1 MDQTL
6 PTGVDLPHELTERAQ
21 WVCWRE
27 QERDGRPTKVPVDPN
42 TGGFASATD
51 PETWGT
57 FDEARAYAE
66 ANGIGVGFVFT
77 EADPFVGVDLDKCR
91 VPATGTVADWAGD
104 IVDQLDSYTEVSPSG
119 TGYHVIVEGGLPDG
133 GNRRGDV
140 EMYAHSRYF
149 TVTGEHVEGTP
160 RDVRIRDEALEAVHR
175 EFVLGETEAEN
186 EGAPTERESVA
197 SATPDLSDAEVLERA
212 RSARNGAKF
221 DRLYRGSTAGYDSNS
236 EADMALCA
244 MLSFWTGGDEGQVDR
259 LFRDSGLYREKWDAV
274 HFADGATYGEKTVE
288 RAIAGTEEFYTPVLT
303 DEGSWLHRERPA
315 VSRPTGRAST
325 VGRNAEEWH
334 ATVERLNEVLTEL
347 EDENAAL
354 RSELEAER
362 ARRRI
367 LEAQL
372 EDSSGK
378 PSTLWQRLRGRQ
390 RSVETDAPR
399 SED

>member
-1 MDQTL
+1 MDQTIPERDVL
-6 PTGVDLPHELTERAQ
+6 PMGLTEREQ

-27 QERDGRPTKVPVDPN
+27 QERDGRQTKVPVDPN

-57 FDEARAYAE
+57 FDGTRAYAE

-77 EADPFVGVDLDKCR
+77 ETDPFVGVDLDKCR
-91 VPATGTVADWAGD
+91 VPATGTVAEWATE
-104 IVDQLDSYTEVSPSG
+104 IVERLDSYTEVSPSG
-119 TGYHVIVEGGLPDG
+119 TGYHVIVEGDLPAG

-160 RDVRIRDEALEAVHR
+160 HEIRLRDEALEAVHR
-175 EFVLGETEAEN
+175 EFVLGETAGESEV
-186 EGAPTERESVA
+186 APTERETAA

-259 LFRDSGLYREKWDAV
+259 LFRDSGLYREKWDEV
-274 HFADGATYGEKTVE
+274 HFADGSTYGEKTVE
-288 RAIAGTEEFYTPVLT
+288 RAVAGTDEFYTPGIG
-303 DEGSWLHRERPA
+303 EGSWLTPERPR
-315 VSRPTGRAST
+315 VSRPAAGAST
-325 VGRNAEEWH
+325 IGRNATEWH
-334 ATVERLNEVLTEL
+334 ATVQRLSDALADVER
-347 EDENAAL
+347 ENAAL
-354 RSELEAER
+354 RSDLETER

-367 LEAQL
+367 LEAQVGG
-372 EDSSGK
+372 E
-378 PSTLWQRLRGRQ
+378 PSAGTRSVWQRLLSR
-390 RSVETDAPR
+390 
-399 SED
+399 

>member
-1 MDQTL
+1 MDQTIPERDVL
-6 PTGVDLPHELTERAQ
+6 PMGLTEREQ

-27 QERDGRPTKVPVDPN
+27 QERDGRQTKVPVDPN

-57 FDEARAYAE
+57 FDGTRAYAE

-77 EADPFVGVDLDKCR
+77 ETDPFVGVDLDKCR
-91 VPATGTVADWAGD
+91 VPATGTVAEWATE
-104 IVDQLDSYTEVSPSG
+104 IVERLDSYTEVSPSG
-119 TGYHVIVEGGLPDG
+119 TGYHVIVEGDLPAG

-160 RDVRIRDEALEAVHR
+160 HEIRLRDEALEAVHR
-175 EFVLGETEAEN
+175 EFVLGETAGESEV
-186 EGAPTERESVA
+186 APTERETAA
-197 SATPDLSDAEVLERA
+197 SAAPDLSDAEVLERA

-259 LFRDSGLYREKWDAV
+259 LFRDSGLYREKWDEV
-274 HFADGATYGEKTVE
+274 HFADGSTYGEKTVE
-288 RAIAGTEEFYTPVLT
+288 RAVAGTDEFYTPGIGEGAWLT
-303 DEGSWLHRERPA
+303 PERPR
-315 VSRPTGRAST
+315 VSRPAARVST
-325 VGRNAEEWH
+325 IGRNATEWH
-334 ATVERLNEVLTEL
+334 ATVQRLSDALADVER
-347 EDENAAL
+347 ENAAL
-354 RSELEAER
+354 RSDLETER

-367 LEAQL
+367 LEAQVGG
-372 EDSSGK
+372 E
-378 PSTLWQRLRGRQ
+378 PSAGTRSVWQRLLSR
-390 RSVETDAPR
+390 
-399 SED
+399 

>member
-1 MDQTL
+1 MDQTIPERDVL
-6 PTGVDLPHELTERAQ
+6 PMGLTEREQ

-27 QERDGRPTKVPVDPN
+27 QERDGRQTKVPVDPN

-57 FDEARAYAE
+57 FDGTRAYAE

-77 EADPFVGVDLDKCR
+77 ETDPFVGVDLDKCR
-91 VPATGTVADWAGD
+91 VPATGTVAEWATE
-104 IVDQLDSYTEVSPSG
+104 IVGRLDSYTEVSPSG
-119 TGYHVIVEGGLPDG
+119 TGYHVIVEGDLPAG

-160 RDVRIRDEALEAVHR
+160 HEIRLRDEALEAVHR
-175 EFVLGETEAEN
+175 EFVLGETAGESEV
-186 EGAPTERESVA
+186 APTERETAA
-197 SATPDLSDAEVLERA
+197 SAAPDLSDAEVLERA

-259 LFRDSGLYREKWDAV
+259 LFRDSGLYREKWDEV
-274 HFADGATYGEKTVE
+274 HFADGSTYGEKTVE
-288 RAIAGTEEFYTPVLT
+288 RAVAGTDEFYTPGIGEGAWLT
-303 DEGSWLHRERPA
+303 PERPR
-315 VSRPTGRAST
+315 VSRPAARVST
-325 VGRNAEEWH
+325 IGRNATEWH
-334 ATVERLNEVLTEL
+334 ATVQRLSDALADVER
-347 EDENAAL
+347 ENAAL
-354 RSELEAER
+354 RSDLETER

-367 LEAQL
+367 LEAQVGG
-372 EDSSGK
+372 E
-378 PSTLWQRLRGRQ
+378 PSAGTRSVWQRLLSR
-390 RSVETDAPR
+390 
-399 SED
+399 